1 MNELNQYGI
10 LSGNEIR
17 QRMSKGDIIIHPY
30 NDQQLGPNSYNLR
43 LMDRMLVYTEA
54 VLDPKRDNRT
64 RELIIPPE
72 GYVLKPWRVYIASTE
87 EWTETRNLV
96 PMLVGRSSVGRL
108 GLAVHVT
115 AGFGDIGFRGRW
127 TLELAAT
134 EPVRIYPG
142 MEICQIYYHT
152 IAGEILDEYKGKYVG
167 QKAATPSRL
176 FQEMGDNN
184 G

>member
-64 RELIIPPE
+64 REIIIPPE
-72 GYVLKPWRVYIASTE
+72 GYVLKPGRVYIASTE

-96 PMLVGRSSVGRL
+96 PMLVGRSSVGRRVWGYRL
-108 GLAVHVT
+108 SGSLDAGAGRHRASAYLSRHGNLSNLLPHNLWCDSRGIRRKIHRPRGGYPVPAVS
-115 AGFGDIGFRGRW
+115 GDGGRQW
-127 TLELAAT
+127 LNTSSER
-134 EPVRIYPG
+134 P
-142 MEICQIYYHT
+142 C
-152 IAGEILDEYKGKYVG
+152 
-167 QKAATPSRL
+167 
-176 FQEMGDNN
+176 
-184 G
+184 

>member
-64 RELIIPPE
+64 REIVIPPE
-72 GYVLKPWRVYIASTE
+72 GYVLKPGRVYIASTE

-108 GLAVHVT
+108 GLGVHVT
-115 AGFGDIGFRGRW
+115 AGFGDVGFRGRW
-127 TLELAAT
+127 TLEMVAT
-134 EPVRIYPG
+134 EPVRVYPG

-152 IAGEILDEYKGKYVG
+152 VAGEILDGYSGKYVG

-176 FQEMGDNN
+176 FQEMGNN

>member
-1 MNELNQYGI
+1 MIDLQQFGI

-43 LMDRMLVYTEA
+43 LHPKMLAYTEA

-64 RELIIPPE
+64 REIIIPPE
-72 GYVLKPWRVYIASTE
+72 GYVLKPGRVYIASTE

-142 MEICQIYYHT
+142 TEICQIYYQT
-152 IAGEILDEYKGKYVG
+152 VAGEILDGYTGKYVG
-167 QKAATPSRL
+167 QQAATPSRL
-176 FQEMGDNN
+176 YQEMGEDN

>member
-43 LMDRMLVYTEA
+43 LLDRMLVYTEA

-64 RELIIPPE
+64 REIIIPQE
-72 GYVLKPWRVYIASTE
+72 GYVLKPGRVYIASTE

-108 GLAVHVT
+108 GLGVHVT
-115 AGFGDIGFRGRW
+115 AGFGDVGFKGRW
-127 TLELAAT
+127 TLEMVAT
-134 EPVRIYPG
+134 EPVRVYPG
-142 MEICQIYYHT
+142 MKICQIYYHT
-152 IAGEILDEYKGKYVG
+152 VAGEILEEYAGKYIG
-167 QKAATPSRL
+167 QETATPSRL